1 VRPCRS
7 RNSPE
12 SLECLAAAFELDFAI
27 LAAGD
32 TMDDKQEQEAFRYVR
47 RLRGFYA
54 HTAINRLG
62 RSL

>member
-1 VRPCRS
+1 
-7 RNSPE
+7 
-12 SLECLAAAFELDFAI
+12 
-27 LAAGD
+27 
-32 TMDDKQEQEAFRYVR
+32 MDDKQEQEAFRYVR